1 MNELLWL
8 LMLVICFGGIL
19 LTYRF
24 FGRVGL
30 YVWTAI
36 AVIVANIQVVK
47 FIEVF
52 GLVATLGNVV
62 YATSFLVTDIL
73 SENYGRRAARRAVS
87 FGFLSLIAL
96 VVLMNVALLFTPDV
110 SDEAHPHLAAIF
122 TLLPRIA
129 LASLIAYGVSQY
141 HDVWAYHFWKRR
153 FPAARKIWLRNNLS
167 TLVSQLI
174 DSVVFSVAAFAGMVE
189 IRVLIEIVITTYVI
203 KAVVAVADTPLVYIA
218 RRWHEN
224 RAVRESEEFGE
235 SA

>member
-1 MNELLWL
+1 MVWNCLTCYLCQEH
-8 LMLVICFGGIL
+8 CPEGI
-19 LTYRF
+19 
-24 FGRVGL
+24 
-30 YVWTAI
+30 
-36 AVIVANIQVVK
+36 
-47 FIEVF
+47 
-52 GLVATLGNVV
+52 
-62 YATSFLVTDIL
+62 LVTDIL
-73 SENYGRRAARRAVS
+73 SENYGRRAARRAVA

>member
-73 SENYGRRAARRAVS
+73 SENYGRRAARRAVA

>member
-73 SENYGRRAARRAVS
+73 SENYGRRAARRAVA

-153 FPAARKIWLRNNLS
+153 FPAARKIWVRNNLS